1 MKSSEFIFDN
11 VDLLHCKCHKISLDR
26 DGLYIDSPKKY
37 ELNNNENK
45 CFQYAVDVAL
55 NHEQIE
61 NHPERIFKTKTF
73 INKNDWKEICFPS
86 YKKDWKRFET
96 NNKTSTFNILYVP
109 YNSEKRRPVHISKHN

>member
-1 MKSSEFIFDN
+1 MDYIYIPLKNRKSTIN
-11 VDLLHCKCHKISLDR
+11 
-26 DGLYIDSPKKY
+26 PKS
-37 ELNNNENK
+37 NEKK

-86 YKKDWKRFET
+86 YIRRIGKGLKQIMKQQLLISYTCHTIAKKEDLCIFQ
-96 NNKTSTFNILYVP
+96 NITQRLKV
-109 YNSEKRRPVHISKHN
+109 K

>member
-96 NNKTSTFNILYVP
+96 NNKTTTFNILYVP
-109 YNSEKRRPVHISKHN
+109 CNSEKRRPVHISKHN